1 MGQSIRSLSLF
12 SKSDWLCEGVCRNGG
27 LSRHARLFAARLNGW
42 PRICRLCGLSFC
54 TFIIRGCCRVSARI
68 TVQSGLN
75 DPGRAQVLVEDD
87 RGAFLF
93 DCGAPSWNDA
103 LPRLDG
109 ALISH
114 AHPRHTAG
122 IPYLPQ
128 DTPICASVM
137 TSAILKA
144 TQDISQSAR
153 ENETVFA
160 VPGGY
165 DGPVASRQAV
175 QRPYTFL
182 TDTERF
188 R

>member
-1 MGQSIRSLSLF
+1 MS
-12 SKSDWLCEGVCRNGG
+12 V
-27 LSRHARLFAARLNGW
+27 
-42 PRICRLCGLSFC
+42 
-54 TFIIRGCCRVSARI
+54 RI

-75 DPGRAQVLVEDD
+75 DPARAQVLVEDD

-93 DCGAPSWNDA
+93 DCGAPSWSDS

-109 ALISH
+109 ALISN
-114 AHPRHTAG
+114 AHPLHTAG
-122 IPYLPQ
+122 IPYLPHE
-128 DTPICASVM
+128 TPIYASVM

-144 TQDISQSAR
+144 TQDILAPAK

-165 DGPVASRQAV
+165 EAPVASRQAI

-182 TDTERF
+182 LTQNDSANPQGQPVDTFADVHRWWLGQ
-188 R
+188 RDSLGVNSVVSAL